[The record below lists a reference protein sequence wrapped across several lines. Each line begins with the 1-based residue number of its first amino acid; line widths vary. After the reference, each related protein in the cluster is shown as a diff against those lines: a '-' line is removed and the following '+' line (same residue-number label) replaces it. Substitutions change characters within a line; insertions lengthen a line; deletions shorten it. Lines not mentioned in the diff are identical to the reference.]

1 MTFPAV
7 TAPYGLQPIN
17 RIDGMPYAGAIR
29 QIPVA
34 AGFGTAIFNGD
45 TVVINSDGVLVKS
58 TTTDSGNIVG
68 VCVGGQYVNS
78 SGQTVQGQFIPALA
92 STSTNLALAY
102 VVDDPMALFK
112 VAVVTSGTTMGTAGR
127 TVVGSNLPL
136 VLNAGNTT
144 TDSGNIVGVCLGGQ
158 YVNSS
163 GQTIQGQFIPALAS
177 TSTNLALAYVVD
189 DPMALFKVAVVT
201 SGTTMGTAGRTVVGS
216 NLPLVLNAGSTT
228 TGNSAFAVTLTGAG
242 TTATIPIRV
251 IDVVPETAT
260 AADTYTELLVKINTH
275 QYNDTTGV

>member
-1 MTFPAV
+1 MAYPAV

-45 TVVINSDGVLVKS
+45 TVVINSDGYLVKS
-58 TTTDSGNIVG
+58 TTTNTGDIVG
-68 VCVGGQYVNS
+68 VCMGGSYVNS
-78 SGQTVQGQFIPALA
+78 SGQTVQGQYIPALA
-92 STSTNLALAY
+92 STASNLAYAY
-102 VVDDPMALFK
+102 VVDDPTALFK

-136 VLNAGNTT
+136 VLNAGNT
-144 TDSGNIVGVCLGGQ
+144 N
-158 YVNSS
+158 
-163 GQTIQGQFIPALAS
+163 
-177 TSTNLALAYVVD
+177 
-189 DPMALFKVAVVT
+189 
-201 SGTTMGTAGRTVVGS
+201 
-216 NLPLVLNAGSTT
+216 

-260 AADTYTELLVKINTH
+260 AADTYTELLVKINNH

>member
-1 MTFPAV
+1 MAYPTV
-7 TAPYGLQPIN
+7 SAPYGLQPIN

-34 AGFGTAIFNGD
+34 AGFGTAIFDGD
-45 TVVINSDGVLVKS
+45 TVVINSDGYLVKS

-68 VCVGGQYVNS
+68 VCMGGQYVNS
-78 SGQTVQGQFIPALA
+78 SGQTVQGQYIPALA
-92 STSTNLALAY
+92 STASNLALAY

-127 TVVGSNLPL
+127 TVVGSNLAL
-136 VLNAGNTT
+136 VLNAGN
-144 TDSGNIVGVCLGGQ
+144 
-158 YVNSS
+158 
-163 GQTIQGQFIPALAS
+163 
-177 TSTNLALAYVVD
+177 
-189 DPMALFKVAVVT
+189 
-201 SGTTMGTAGRTVVGS
+201 
-216 NLPLVLNAGSTT
+216 TT

-242 TTATIPIRV
+242 TTATLPIRV

-275 QYNDTTGV
+275 QYNNTTGV

>member
-1 MTFPAV
+1 MAYPTV
-7 TAPYGLQPIN
+7 DKPYGLQPIN

-34 AGFGTAIFNGD
+34 AGFGTAIFDGD
-45 TVVINSDGVLVKS
+45 TVVINSDGYLVKS

-68 VCVGGQYVNS
+68 VCMGGQYVNS

-127 TVVGSNLPL
+127 TVVGTNLAL
-136 VLNAGNTT
+136 VLNAGN
-144 TDSGNIVGVCLGGQ
+144 
-158 YVNSS
+158 
-163 GQTIQGQFIPALAS
+163 
-177 TSTNLALAYVVD
+177 
-189 DPMALFKVAVVT
+189 
-201 SGTTMGTAGRTVVGS
+201 
-216 NLPLVLNAGSTT
+216 TT

-242 TTATIPIRV
+242 TTATLPIRV

-275 QYNDTTGV
+275 QYNNTTGV